1 MNATALNSIAF
12 ILYYR
17 IYSALPIYSGD
28 KIAEWWNDGMME
40 FGFNKLSMSLF
51 KSYVNMMVV
60 KKTSNLNY

>member
-28 KIAEWWNDGMME
+28 KIAEWWNDGTW
-40 FGFNKLSMSLF
+40 LQQ
-51 KSYVNMMVV
+51 
-60 KKTSNLNY
+60 T